1 MVRLRDQQTT
11 PRRVRRALS
20 GRPRAVSCECGDR
33 DPRGFCD
40 PDGELVAVL
49 DRPEW
54 QRVDIGRKDEIV
66 DEMVRVC
73 EQRGLC
79 EVEAWRRGGDG
90 SPQQLIGYW
99 HPRTTRR
106 ERG

>member
-1 MVRLRDQQTT
+1 VEIEI
-11 PRRVRRALS
+11 RA
-20 GRPRAVSCECGDR
+20 
-33 DPRGFCD
+33 GFCD

-49 DRPEW
+49 DRPDW
-54 QRVDIGRKDEIV
+54 QRVNIGRKGEIV

-73 EQRGLC
+73 EQRGLW
-79 EVEAWRRGGDG
+79 EVEAWRRGRDG
-90 SPQQLIGYW
+90 SPQHLIGYW